1 MGFKDFIFLK
11 SIFYVKII
19 NMKKKLSIFLIY
31 TFSFFCFSLSFDFN
45 AKNIW
50 KDNTGSSEFLSINY
64 QDEIVKNDE
73 IIKSKIQ
80 FSNLSSTHDFL
91 KGNLFHGNFDIDYS
105 KKNVK
110 LKTKI
115 NYTTLNKF
123 KLNVNDKIFN
133 LNEFLN
139 GVGIFQKIE
148 YKISNF
154 NVSPYFYFS
163 NNSKTSGE
171 FYWFN
176 GKVGIPLFCYE
187 GISLEYK
194 NNIFNTFFVFGKVN
208 ALNEKTE
215 LLGNGSCKNIFV
227 NYKRIFDFNKILFS
241 ASLGYGFGQGDFNL
255 LLNQENQNYLLFPY
269 VYNKIIADI
278 FLHYLNI
285 NIDFSYAYKNFD
297 FHINTKTL
305 FSIYQS
311 GNYFN
316 QWTKKDNLFF
326 DGSSGYE
333 NYVINFLN
341 KKGFVYI
348 ELVSNYNFNIK
359 NSVCK
364 ISLAKPF
371 IIPIVFEKNNDMH
384 INNNLII
391 DSLLSGF
398 QISFKISL

>member
-1 MGFKDFIFLK
+1 MDFKDFIFLK
-11 SIFYVKII
+11 SFFYVKII
-19 NMKKKLSIFLIY
+19 NMKIKLSIFLIY

-50 KDNTGSSEFLSINY
+50 KNDSGSSEYLSIYY
-64 QDEIVKNDE
+64 QDEIKKKDE
-73 IIKSKIQ
+73 IKSAKIQ

-91 KGNLFHGNFDIDYS
+91 KGNLFLGNFNIDYS
-105 KKNVK
+105 KKNIK
-110 LKTKI
+110 SKTEI
-115 NYTTLNKF
+115 NYATFNKF
-123 KLNVNDKIFN
+123 RLNVNEKIFN

-139 GVGIFQKIE
+139 GIGVFQKID
-148 YKISNF
+148 YRISNF
-154 NVSPYFYFS
+154 ILSPYIYFS
-163 NNSKTSGE
+163 NNSNTSGE

-176 GKVGIPLFCYE
+176 GKIGIPLFCYG
-187 GISLEYK
+187 GINFKYK
-194 NNIFNTFFVFGKVN
+194 KNVFNTSFVYGKIN
-208 ALNEKTE
+208 ALNEKNE
-215 LLGNGSCKNIFV
+215 LLGNGICNNIYI
-227 NYKRIFDFNKILFS
+227 NYKRTFCLEKISFLTSF
-241 ASLGYGFGQGDFNL
+241 GYGFCQGDLNL

-269 VYNKIIADI
+269 VYNKIVADV
-278 FLHYLNI
+278 FLHYINI
-285 NIDFSYAYKNFD
+285 NFDFSYAYKNFD

-311 GNYFN
+311 GNYYN

-359 NSVCK
+359 NSNCK
-364 ISLAKPF
+364 ITLAKPF
-371 IIPIVFEKNNDMH
+371 FIPINFEKNNDMH

-391 DSLLSGF
+391 DSLLSGL
-398 QISFKISL
+398 QLKLKISL